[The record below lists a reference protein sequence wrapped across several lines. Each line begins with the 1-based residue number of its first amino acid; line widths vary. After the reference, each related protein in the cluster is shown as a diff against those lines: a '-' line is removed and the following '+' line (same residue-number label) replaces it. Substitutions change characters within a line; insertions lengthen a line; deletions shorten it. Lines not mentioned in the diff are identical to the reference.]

1 MSSSK
6 QEQAA
11 SAANEQQLSR
21 RIPINSKPE
30 DYFEIPIE
38 LKNHKARSWFLGA
51 VRVVVVPLVKLL
63 YRLEV
68 RGFENV
74 PQEEGASILFVANHV
89 SYFDPVAFWVAAQP
103 LSTRFMARANLWR
116 IPIFRGM
123 ISRAGAIPVEPD
135 SADTKAVKRAAKAL
149 KRGEPVCIFA
159 EGTRMRKPDK
169 VYKPHAG
176 FALIASMGKAKI
188 VPVGITGTDRIS
200 PYGKHFLRFPKLTV
214 TFGQPIDVASYKA
227 LPKDVRT
234 DTLVRDTMS
243 QVFALR
249 DSADPNP
256 IRPGMPPYG
265 HVDPSLLNGGT
276 K

>member
-1 MSSSK
+1 MSSTK
-6 QEQAA
+6 QEQAIKTA
-11 SAANEQQLSR
+11 TEQQLSR
-21 RIPINSKPE
+21 RIPINSKPQ
-30 DYFEIPIE
+30 DYFEVPIE
-38 LKNHKARSWFLGA
+38 LKGHKPRTWLLSA

-68 RGFENV
+68 RGFDNV
-74 PQEEGASILFVANHV
+74 PKDEGTPVLFVANHV
-89 SYFDPVAFWVAAQP
+89 SYFDPVALWVAAQP
-103 LSTRFMARANLWR
+103 ICTRFLARANLWR
-116 IPIFRGM
+116 IPVFRGLL
-123 ISRAGAIPVEPD
+123 SRAGAIPVEPE

-149 KRGEPVCIFA
+149 KRGETVCIFA

-176 FALIASMGKAKI
+176 FALIANMGKAKI
-188 VPVGITGTDRIS
+188 VPVGITGTDRIR
-200 PYGKHFLRFPKLTV
+200 PYGKPFLRFPKLTV
-214 TFGQPIDVASYKA
+214 TFGTPIDVASYKS
-227 LPKDVRT
+227 LPKDART
-234 DTLVRDTMS
+234 STLVRDTMS

-265 HVDPSLLNGGT
+265 HVDPSLLDGGN